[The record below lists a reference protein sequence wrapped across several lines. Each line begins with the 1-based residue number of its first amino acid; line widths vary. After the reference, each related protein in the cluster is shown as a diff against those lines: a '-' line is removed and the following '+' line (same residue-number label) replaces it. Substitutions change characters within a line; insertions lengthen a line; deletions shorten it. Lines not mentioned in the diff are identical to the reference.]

1 MEDWELTPARDL
13 HLAGMDRYRS
23 PQREGGLV
31 ESTMRLLWW
40 LLLRTTFR
48 TWNRLKI
55 VGQEHLPA
63 QPSFVLIANHAS
75 HLDAPLLTSLLP
87 LKCRDCTFP
96 IAARDVFF
104 ERLSL
109 AAFSAMFV
117 NAMPVV
123 RGNSGRHGLM
133 DVRER
138 LLSEPSILILF
149 PEGTRTLDGRF
160 LPARSGIGLTVI
172 KSQAP
177 VVPVRLFGTFEAY
190 GKDTLIPRPRKIMAK
205 YGMPMD
211 FAPQRAEAKT
221 CSKARL
227 KEIYQEVA
235 DEIMA
240 QVAKLEP
247 CEDKVEFP

>member
-55 VGQEHLPA
+55 VGQEHLPT

-149 PEGTRTLDGRF
+149 PEGTRTRTGEMNAF
-160 LPARSGIGLTVI
+160 KSGVGMLVAGTTI
-172 KSQAP
+172 P
-177 VVPVRLFGTFEAY
+177 VVPCYLSGTRRALPPNGWLVRPAHLAIHVASP
-190 GKDTLIPRPRKIMAK
+190 LM
-205 YGMPMD
+205 
-211 FAPQRAEAKT
+211 FADLENNRGGWDA
-221 CSKARL
+221 C
-227 KEIYQEVA
+227 
-235 DEIMA
+235 
-240 QVAKLEP
+240 AKLLEQSV
-247 CEDKVEFP
+247 CELALPHS

>member
-1 MEDWELTPARDL
+1 MDDWELTPARDL
-13 HLAGMDRYRS
+13 HLSGMNRYRS
-23 PQREGGLV
+23 SQREGGLV

-40 LLLRTTFR
+40 LLLRITFR
-48 TWNRLKI
+48 TWNRLQI
-55 VGQEHLPA
+55 VGKEHLPA

-87 LKCRDCTFP
+87 LAWRDCTFP

-149 PEGTRTLDGRF
+149 PEGTRTRTGEMNAF
-160 LPARSGIGLTVI
+160 KSGVGMLVAGTMI
-172 KSQAP
+172 P
-177 VVPVRLFGTFEAY
+177 VVPCYLYGTRQALPPNGWLVRPAHLKIHVALPLMFEDLENNR
-190 GKDTLIPRPRKIMAK
+190 GGWDTCAK
-205 YGMPMD
+205 
-211 FAPQRAEAKT
+211 
-221 CSKARL
+221 RL
-227 KEIYQEVA
+227 EQSV
-235 DEIMA
+235 
-240 QVAKLEP
+240 
-247 CEDKVEFP
+247 CELASPHS